1 MTKYRYT
8 LYDSMIFGTAAQAE
22 QPLFQVQQGGDT
34 THTKSFTNMRGAGSL
49 PNQES
54 FTIDKIG
61 VYMDFLNLVPADLEN
76 VWLSNYL
83 ELRVADNSVLLIPL
97 RAAAQYN
104 GFNGFYSQAAAA
116 NASLGGLVGDG
127 YALDLPILVPGG
139 TALRVNMPQVTALTV
154 ASVPV
159 RVLLH
164 GILDRP

>member
-1 MTKYRYT
+1 MKYRYT
-8 LYDSMIFGTAAQAE
+8 LYDSMVFGVAVQQEQA
-22 QPLFQVQQGGDT
+22 LFQVPQGGDT
-34 THTKSFTNMRGAGSL
+34 THTKSFTNMRGAGAL
-49 PNQES
+49 PNQEK
-54 FTIDKIG
+54 FVIDRIG

-104 GFNGFYSQAAAA
+104 EFNGFYSQGAAA
-116 NASLGGLVGDG
+116 NGTLGGLQGDG
-127 YALDLPILVPGG
+127 YVLDIPVEVPGG
-139 TALRVNMPQVTALTV
+139 TALRVNLPQVTALTV
-154 ASVPV
+154 AAVPV